1 MRRRREQTVRRARRI
16 AILSLLGSVLVVTL
30 LLTAFG
36 GGTAAVETAAPAKA
50 ARLVPAGTPR
60 PQVVAI
66 YGHLRLQLPI
76 PQSSVTA
83 VGFHGGTQGSLALE
97 PVGSQVNQGLFARLW
112 HKLVGNDTA
121 GVRWYQLPGGT
132 GASTSALDVGGEPGT
147 DVYSP
152 VDGTIVGLS
161 DLVIDN
167 KSFGQKIE
175 IQPSGA
181 PSIVVDRLA
190 PRGRPSRSRSARP
203 SSPASPEIGALIDVS
218 SVERQSLAR
227 YTQDAGN
234 HALIEM
240 HPAATLALP

>member
-1 MRRRREQTVRRARRI
+1 M
-16 AILSLLGSVLVVTL
+16 
-30 LLTAFG
+30 
-36 GGTAAVETAAPAKA
+36 
-50 ARLVPAGTPR
+50 
-60 PQVVAI
+60 

-76 PQSSVTA
+76 PQSRVTA
-83 VGFHGGTQGSLALE
+83 VGFHGGTEGSLALE
-97 PVGSQVNQGLFARLW
+97 PVGSQVNEGLFGRLW
-112 HKLVGNDTA
+112 HKLVGNETA

-132 GASTSALDVGGEPGT
+132 GPSTSALDVGAAPGT

-161 DLVIDN
+161 DLVIDS

-175 IQPSGA
+175 IQPSDA
-181 PSIVVDRLA
+181 PSVVVIVSHLA
-190 PRGRPSRSRSARP
+190 ADESLAVGSAVVAGVSR
-203 SSPASPEIGALIDVS
+203 IGTLIDVA

-234 HALIEM
+234 HALVEL